1 MEKLEYV
8 NLKQKIGYFGQQ
20 CWKTIVIFAISILEF
35 VLLQSLVQEI
45 TVLKFGTK
53 SARFSY
59 FGAGGTKYYCHIWS
73 QHPRICLDVNFG
85 AKIKILKFGTKDNWF
100 GNFWAV
106 IWKWYYVWNQHP
118 RIGLIAKFHEIM
130 KLPKFGIKHASYGYV
145 LVFYKNYY
153 HI

>member
-8 NLKQKIGYFGQQ
+8 NLEPKIWVFWAAMLKNH
-20 CWKTIVIFAISILEF
+20 CHICILEF

-45 TVLKFGTK
+45 TILKFGTK

-59 FGAGGTKYYCHIWS
+59 FGAGTWKYYYHIWS

-130 KLPKFGIKHASYGYV
+130 KLPKFGIKNASYGYG
-145 LVFYKNYY
+145 LVFYKNYS